1 MLDDLKRYG
10 VGARS
15 ARDVDQACMRDPKVV
30 VTVRSSGT
38 KMPLSEVVMVIPA
51 GALIQRAEAASTPK
65 AFEPRWRQLGVA
77 HRVLDVLVAQVSLQ
91 RAGVL
96 PVVGKLETAGV
107 PKHVRVSLDL
117 QARSP
122 GRSRDDAREAGDG
135 ERATALTG
143 ENERRLGVLLALKPA
158 QGPQFVT

>member
-15 ARDVDQACMRDPKVV
+15 ARDVDQACMRDPNVV

-77 HRVLDVLVAQVSLQ
+77 HRVLDVLVPEIGLQ
-91 RAGVL
+91 R
-96 PVVGKLETAGV
+96 PRVVALIGQRITAGV
-107 PKHVRVSLDL
+107 PQHMRVDL
-117 QARSP
+117 EANLGFVAGAGQQLGKA
-122 GRSRDDAREAGDG
+122 GRG
-135 ERATALTG
+135 EGTA
-143 ENERRLGVLLALKPA
+143 AL
-158 QGPQFVT
+158 